1 MQMKTICLT
10 LFLFLSA
17 AVNAQDFTAQAAQI
31 TAEGKKL
38 YRLER
43 ASWVGTDVMQ
53 DRLKEKEQLKVGGYV
68 SYKDGDRYTCVF
80 FTSSETAPK
89 VLYSVSFDTTYNI
102 EKAVIWS
109 GTRDLT
115 EPENELFQLRQKTIG
130 LVKLDKFFER
140 EKGTTFNIVPII
152 EGDKR
157 EVYILTATN
166 VSGQIFFGTDYYIS
180 FDATLG
186 VTSKKAF
193 HKSFVQVS
201 SSGGKDAVTVHEH
214 DSKTEELITAT
225 DICTLMLYHGITR
238 WSQHIVIGKN
248 YVSMWDCKKK
258 TLTIIT
264 AKEFKK
270 ISKELIGK

>member
-10 LFLFLSA
+10 LLLFLSA

-43 ASWVGTDVMQ
+43 ASWIGTDVMQ
-53 DRLKEKEQLKVGGYV
+53 DRLKEKDQLKVGGYM
-68 SYKDGDRYTCVF
+68 SYKDGENYTCVF
-80 FTSSETAPK
+80 FTSGDAPK
-89 VLYSVSFDTTYNI
+89 VIYSVSFDTTYNI
-102 EKAVIWS
+102 EKAVKWTGS
-109 GTRDLT
+109 RDLT
-115 EPENELFQLRQKTIG
+115 EPENELFQVRQKAIEITRS
-130 LVKLDKFFER
+130 DKFFVR
-140 EKGTTFNIVPII
+140 EKNTNFNVIPII

-157 EVYILTATN
+157 EVYILTATQA
-166 VSGQIFFGTDYYIS
+166 SGMLFFGNDYLLT
-180 FDATLG
+180 FDATLNM
-186 VTSKKAF
+186 TSKKAF
-193 HKSFVQVS
+193 HKSFTEVS
-201 SSGGKDAVTVHEH
+201 TIRGKDAVTVHEH
-214 DSKTEELITAT
+214 DSKTDELITAT
-225 DICTLMLYHGITR
+225 DICTLMLYNNITR

-270 ISKELIGK
+270 ISKELLGK